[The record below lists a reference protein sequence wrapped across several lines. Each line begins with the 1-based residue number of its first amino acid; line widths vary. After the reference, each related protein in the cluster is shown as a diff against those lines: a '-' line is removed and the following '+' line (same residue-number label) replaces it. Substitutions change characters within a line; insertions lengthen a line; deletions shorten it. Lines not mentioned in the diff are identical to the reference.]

1 VSRNN
6 GLAVIAVLALAVGA
20 LWYFGRDQ
28 PIEVVERKV
37 ETAGSTVCPACRGQR
52 RVVCTTCNGAGRAQ
66 GPEQVCAECSGTGK
80 GKWRMGRPR
89 TSRLMGGD
97 PICVACSGKG
107 RTGASQICS
116 ACSGAATT
124 ACPGCGGTGRTPA
137 AAQILKTVRAGHS
150 PWEILLSWLYMPPDD
165 NAAPQVGPD
174 GRIPMIDAYLALFQ
188 RAGVSGRVAKWGTVS
203 RGANGWE
210 VRTQLLIHRGDAE
223 SVEGRL
229 FVVRDR
235 QVISA
240 TPIAW
245 P

>member
-1 VSRNN
+1 MSRNN
-6 GLAVIAVLALAVGA
+6 GLAAFAVLALAVGA

-28 PIEVVERKV
+28 PIEAVERKIA
-37 ETAGSTVCPACRGQR
+37 TAGSTVCPACRGLR
-52 RVVCTTCNGAGRAQ
+52 RVVCTTCNGAGRTQ
-66 GPEQVCAECSGTGK
+66 GPEQVCAECGGTGK
-80 GKWRMGRPR
+80 GKWRMGDTR
-89 TSRLMGGD
+89 TVRRMGGD
-97 PICVACSGKG
+97 PLCAACSGKG
-107 RTGASQICS
+107 RTGASQTCT

-124 ACPGCGGTGRTPA
+124 ACPGCGGMGSTPGV
-137 AAQILKTVRAGHS
+137 QIFKTVRAGHS

-188 RAGVSGRVAKWGTVS
+188 RAGVSGRVEKWGAVS

-210 VRTQLLIHRGDAE
+210 VRTQLLIQRGEAE
-223 SVEGRL
+223 SMEGRL
-229 FVVRDR
+229 FVVQDR